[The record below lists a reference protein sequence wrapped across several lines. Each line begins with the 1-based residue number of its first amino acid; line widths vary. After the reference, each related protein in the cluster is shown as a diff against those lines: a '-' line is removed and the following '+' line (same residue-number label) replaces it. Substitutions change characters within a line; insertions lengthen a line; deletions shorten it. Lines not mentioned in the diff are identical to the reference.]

1 MPRERRVHTQKTM
14 EEAEEGMVEGMEEG
28 LEKLIEEGT

>member
-14 EEAEEGMVEGMEEG
+14 EEAEEGMVEGMEK
-28 LEKLIEEGT
+28 LMEKGT